1 MKWLT
6 HISIKNKLLLNVVVP
21 ITTIVVMAT
30 IVIIG
35 HITTKNAYEE
45 FDIIVKLD
53 SKISLLVHETQKE
66 RGVTAGFLGSKGT
79 KFISNLPIQRA
90 STDAKIEELK
100 TYLKVSESQDILLP
114 ATALTLSNALNTL
127 ADIRDIRNKISAQ
140 QISPKEAISYY
151 TDMNKIFLDFI
162 AQTSQQAVDSK
173 LTYTTIAY
181 YNFLQSK
188 ERAGIE
194 RAIGSSTF
202 SNDKFGKGSKAK
214 LESLISEQE
223 SYMDSFETLASQE
236 LIDFKNTTLQ
246 GKAVQEVDRM
256 RNILINAKEI
266 GGFNVDADYWFA
278 TITKKINYLKKVED
292 YIAKNLK
299 VSSSK
304 AKEALKVSKSLAV
317 LLHETQIERGAT
329 AGFLGSKGK
338 KFSSK
343 LIAQRAI
350 TDKKIKKFKA
360 LLKNV
365 NINRYPKNVKK
376 YLTLI
381 LNNISELKKIRTQ
394 VDQFNI
400 TASKAIKYY
409 TNMNSSFLNSISL
422 SIAMV
427 NTNKETRDLT
437 AFYSFLMA
445 KERAGIERAVLAN
458 TFSRNGFAPGMKTKL
473 NTLIVEQN
481 SFIKS
486 FLATANPQFKKFYKK
501 TMTNKAVK
509 EVQRMRDIAQNS
521 TEIGGFSVKGEYWFE
536 TITAKINLLKKIDDY
551 ISQNLIN
558 EASKKFTNEQNQLLL
573 YTIIILLIIIATTIL
588 SFLISKNISNSVEKI
603 SFGIKQFLEFLNHN
617 HNVIDPIDLHG
628 NDEIAQVAKMVNSN
642 VKQIN
647 NDIEEDMLC
656 VGEAILT
663 LDKMQKGHYKCRVHT
678 QASNSQIQTLAN
690 TINNMLDSQSKLMD
704 DMLSGLHRYTNYDY
718 TQKIEI
724 SQNIQAESRELAN
737 GINIL
742 GDAITEM
749 LNNSFNSSTELLDK
763 SDFLQAQMQ
772 NLSTSTM
779 QQSASLEETAASM
792 VLITEGIEETAQKT
806 QEVVSQSNDIKNVIE
821 IIGDIA
827 DQTNLLALNAAIE
840 AARAGE
846 HGRGFAVV
854 ADEVRKLAERTQKS
868 LTEINTSI
876 NILTQSITDIGASM
890 DEQSKA
896 IGQVNSAVS
905 DIDASTQANASTA
918 DEVSLVANTVKDMSS
933 NALENVEKNN
943 FNHIEEN

>member
-1 MKWLT
+1 MNILT
-6 HISIKNKLLLNVVVP
+6 QISIKNKLLLNVIIP
-21 ITTIVVMAT
+21 IATIIVMAT

-35 HITTKNAYEE
+35 HITTKNKYEN
-45 FDIIVKLD
+45 FDKIVELD
-53 SKISLLVHETQKE
+53 AKISLLVHETQKE
-66 RGVTAGFLGSKGT
+66 RGVTAGFLGSKGK
-79 KFISNLPIQRA
+79 KFVSNLPAQRK
-90 STDAKIEELK
+90 STDSKIQDLK
-100 TYLKVSESQDILLP
+100 TYLKDSETKTLLLP
-114 ATALTLSNALNTL
+114 ATALTLTHAL
-127 ADIRDIRNKISAQ
+127 DILKNIENIRSSVTTQ
-140 QISPKEAISYY
+140 EISPQKAIAYY
-151 TDMNKIFLDFI
+151 TNMNKIFLNFI
-162 AQTSQQAVDSK
+162 AQTSQQAVDSE
-173 LTYTTIAY
+173 LTYTTLAY

-194 RAIGSSTF
+194 RAVGSATF
-202 SNDKFGKGSKAK
+202 SNDQFSKGSKAK
-214 LESLISEQE
+214 LESLIAEQD
-223 SYMDSFETLASQE
+223 SYMESFETLANE
-236 LIDFKNTTLQ
+236 GLINFKNATLQ
-246 GKAVQEVDRM
+246 GKAVNEVDRM
-256 RNILINAKEI
+256 RKILIDAKEI
-266 GGFNVDADYWFA
+266 GGFNVDADHWFA
-278 TITKKINYLKKVED
+278 TISKKINLLKKVED
-292 YIAKNLK
+292 YIGNHLQVSSKKSKKIVALAKNLA
-299 VSSSK
+299 S
-304 AKEALKVSKSLAV
+304 
-317 LLHETQIERGAT
+317 LLHQTQIERGAT

-343 LIAQRAI
+343 LLAQRKI
-350 TDKKIKKFKA
+350 TDKSIKA
-360 LLKNV
+360 LNRLLKNFDFSKYPQ
-365 NINRYPKNVKK
+365 NIHTDVKTV
-376 YLTLI
+376 LHE
-381 LNNISELKKIRTQ
+381 ISKLKSIREQ
-394 VDQFNI
+394 VDTFTI
-400 TASKAIKYY
+400 EASKAIKYY
-409 TNMNSSFLNSISL
+409 TNMNNTFLDYIALSISE
-422 SIAMV
+422 V
-427 NTNKETRDLT
+427 KTNIETRDLT
-437 AFYSFLMA
+437 SYYNFLMA

-473 NTLIVEQN
+473 NTLIVQQK

-486 FLATANPQFKKFYKK
+486 FLATANPQFKKFYKE
-501 TMTNKAVK
+501 TMKNEAVK

-521 TEIGGFSVKGEYWFE
+521 TEIGGFGIKGEYWFNTVTE
-536 TITAKINLLKKIDDY
+536 KINLLKKIDDH
-551 ISQNLIN
+551 I
-558 EASKKFTNEQNQLLL
+558 SKKLIEKAYQKFSDEQTQLII
-573 YTIIILLIIIATTIL
+573 YSIIILLIILATTLL

-603 SFGIKQFLEFLNHN
+603 SFGIEQFLEFLNHN
-617 HNVIDPIDLHG
+617 HNVIEPIDLKG
-628 NDEIAQVAKMVNSN
+628 NDEMAIVAEMVNSN

-690 TINNMLDSQSKLMD
+690 TINNMLDAQSELMD

-718 TQKIEI
+718 TNKIEI
-724 SQNIQAESRELAN
+724 NQNIQAESRELAN
-737 GINIL
+737 GINAL

-749 LNNSFNSSTELLDK
+749 LNNSFNSSTELLEK

-792 VLITEGIEETAQKT
+792 VLITEEIEGTAQKT

-876 NILTQSITDIGASM
+876 NILTQSISDIGTSM
-890 DEQSKA
+890 DEQSRA
-896 IGQVNSAVS
+896 IVQVNSAVS

-918 DEVSLVANTVKDMSS
+918 DEVSSVANTVKDMSS
-933 NALENVEKNN
+933 NALENIEKNS
-943 FNHIEEN
+943 FNHI